1 MIDELIKQHAEQ
13 NAAEKEEELLIER
26 LETQA
31 EGVGAIQ
38 YGDDTSHGGGDGD
51 RMAVRTIR
59 LAEVRDKIAPRKVER
74 TALRADTISFF
85 FERADSLTAYIMM
98 LYVVDGMT
106 FRQIADKIGR
116 SHEYIRRTVIS
127 IKKILDS

>member
-38 YGDDTSHGGGDGD
+38 YGDDTSHGRGDGD
-51 RMAVRTIR
+51 KMAVNTIR

-116 SHEYIRRTVIS
+116 SHEYVRRTVIS

>member
-51 RMAVRTIR
+51 RMAVNTIR

-116 SHEYIRRTVIS
+116 SHEYVRRTVIS

>member
-116 SHEYIRRTVIS
+116 SHEYVRRTVIS

>member
-38 YGDDTSHGGGDGD
+38 YRDDTSHGGGDGD
-51 RMAVRTIR
+51 RMAVNTIR

-116 SHEYIRRTVIS
+116 SHEYVRRTVIS

>member
-85 FERADSLTAYIMM
+85 FERSDSLTAYIMM

-116 SHEYIRRTVIS
+116 SHEYVRRTVIS

>member
-26 LETQA
+26 LETRA

-116 SHEYIRRTVIS
+116 SHEYVRRTVIS

>member
-31 EGVGAIQ
+31 EGVGAIP

-51 RMAVRTIR
+51 RMAVHTIR

-116 SHEYIRRTVIS
+116 SHEYVRRTVIS

>member
-1 MIDELIKQHAEQ
+1 MDKLIRQLAAQ
-13 NAAEKEEELLIER
+13 NAAEKEEDLLIER
-26 LETQA
+26 LETEAQ
-31 EGVGAIQ
+31 GVGSIP
-38 YGDDTSHGGGDGD
+38 YGDDTSHGSTNGDK
-51 RMAVRTIR
+51 MANGVIK
-59 LAEVRDKIAPRKVER
+59 LAEAREKIAPRKVER

-116 SHEYIRRTVIS
+116 SHEYVRRTVIS
-127 IKKILDS
+127 IKKIIDS